1 MKAIRTLMML
11 FAALILTP
19 VQADAAQQHFQGKTV
34 TLQVGSGAGGR
45 QDRIARTLAKYM
57 TKYIPGHP
65 VFVIQNKPGGQG
77 IPAMLTLSKGA
88 TDGSFMSMVISSYLE
103 APYFGAPGA
112 TYDPRGFVYAG
123 APSTGKQRNVLFV
136 HRRAGIKS
144 LEDLKK
150 QDITLGAIRVGHRSY
165 LYARLIAEVLG
176 LKVRWVVGYD
186 TPELYVAMER
196 GEVQGRVNDAAS
208 IMSERSDWIANSE
221 ILPLVAMTLPAKL
234 PPVKHPIFERVPSI
248 MQFATTDVQRS
259 IIRKINST
267 DSLGA
272 AVALP
277 PGTPEA
283 IRKIVEDALV
293 RTGSDP
299 EFKKEW
305 EGVVLE
311 GNAFE
316 QMVTGKEVLED
327 VKTYTDWRPEIMSM
341 YKRLA
346 HEAPKQ

>member
-1 MKAIRTLMML
+1 
-11 FAALILTP
+11 
-19 VQADAAQQHFQGKTV
+19 
-34 TLQVGSGAGGR
+34 
-45 QDRIARTLAKYM
+45 
-57 TKYIPGHP
+57 
-65 VFVIQNKPGGQG
+65 
-77 IPAMLTLSKGA
+77 
-88 TDGSFMSMVISSYLE
+88 
-103 APYFGAPGA
+103 
-112 TYDPRGFVYAG
+112 
-123 APSTGKQRNVLFV
+123 
-136 HRRAGIKS
+136 
-144 LEDLKK
+144 
-150 QDITLGAIRVGHRSY
+150 
-165 LYARLIAEVLG
+165 
-176 LKVRWVVGYD
+176 
-186 TPELYVAMER
+186 
-196 GEVQGRVNDAAS
+196 
-208 IMSERSDWIANSE
+208 MSERSDWIANSE

-293 RTGSDP
+293 QTGSDP
-299 EFKKEW
+299 ELKKER

-316 QMVTGKEVLED
+316 QMFTGKEVLED